1 MNSEAITLL
10 LEGLLEADFS
20 FRKVGPAAE
29 KLAALAE
36 ADQDFVL
43 DWVKRVASSNLE
55 VAWQFARRAPA
66 LIGRMDRRLMEAWV
80 VGACD
85 TYDREGLRQA
95 LQVLEEADHYG
106 ERRLEMTA
114 GVLFEDLAGVL
125 GNFVHGWSGRRLRME
140 QGESLYTDT
149 EKIVLPGVIARFP
162 VVADNFKLAK
172 AAVALLWAQTRFG
185 GFRADLAAA
194 VAGFPDPVR
203 ALAQLHGLETLRL
216 SARIARELPGLH
228 RDMER
233 LKSQL
238 GEGLPAG
245 WETLA
250 RRLAEPQAD
259 LEDSLALLDEA
270 VHLPDFKPWCYQGEI
285 KPAAVAAAFAAR
297 QEKEKARL
305 RVKLAELLEEHTR
318 HQPGQPPGEERAAA
332 EFTAEVNDEAGRMD
346 MEITLD
352 GAPIAPPEDVK
363 ALLSSIYLDFGE
375 IPPEYLVPA
384 GDGEYDPS
392 LLFDQSADPDSVWQ
406 GTYHEEGALFYPEW
420 DRGREHYRKNWCVV
434 REKDVPPVYD
444 GFYRDTLDKHAGLV
458 KQLRRSFEAMRD
470 ENRTL
475 KRQTDGDEVD
485 LDALVEALADAKS
498 GRELTAP
505 ENPAARCSPPEGAKK
520 RLGRPGAFLETA
532 PENPAARCSP
542 PEGAKERLGRPGA
555 FLESDRLYVRRH
567 RAERNIAVAFMVD
580 MSGSTRGWI
589 NEAEREALVLLC
601 EALERLGDRY
611 AIYGFSGTTRKR
623 CELFRI
629 KTFAEPCGD
638 EVKAR
643 ISGIRAQ
650 EYTRMGFAIRHL
662 SKLLNEVDA
671 ATRVLVTLSDGR
683 PDDYFDGYRGQYGIE
698 DTRMALLEARRAGV
712 HPFCIT
718 IDREARDY
726 LPRMYG
732 AARYIIL
739 DDVRQLPFKVSD
751 IYRRLTR

>member
-55 VAWQFARRAPA
+55 VAWQFARRAPV

-106 ERRLEMTA
+106 ERQLEMTA

-125 GNFVHGWSGRRLRME
+125 GNFVHGLSGRRLRME

-216 SARIARELPGLH
+216 SACIARELPGLH

-259 LEDSLALLDEA
+259 LEDSLALLGEA

-363 ALLSSIYLDFGE
+363 ALLSSVYLDFGE

-485 LDALVEALADAKS
+485 LDALVEALADARD
-498 GRELTAP
+498 GREM
-505 ENPAARCSPPEGAKK
+505 
-520 RLGRPGAFLETA
+520 
-532 PENPAARCSP
+532 
-542 PEGAKERLGRPGA
+542 
-555 FLESDRLYVRRH
+555 SDRLFVRRH